1 MHSTPRADL
10 FFDSSQF
17 HADEELIVYGL
28 RGLKGEGSVMP
39 GSLVES
45 ISDIDIIPV
54 SDPVVEAHHRIANNL
69 AIIAGL
75 IRSESLTL
83 AAEAQPNSGY
93 IRRLLQQ
100 MSLRIEAVGR
110 LHRLLM
116 DTTHGATVEL
126 CAYLR
131 EIVDA
136 ATCSLTN
143 AEHTKILCGFREEIA
158 IPAKQAAAIGLFV
171 SEALVNAIKHA
182 HRLDESGTI
191 WISCKRKARAKL
203 LIEITDDG
211 TGAALDFRPSEK
223 GATGSGARLMRN
235 IAHDLGGG
243 VTFLNGDPGQIV
255 RLELPFVCCPEPLS
269 YAQAA
274 E

>member
-1 MHSTPRADL
+1 
-10 FFDSSQF
+10 
-17 HADEELIVYGL
+17 
-28 RGLKGEGSVMP
+28 MP
-39 GSLVES
+39 GHLVDGILDVS
-45 ISDIDIIPV
+45 TTPV

-83 AAEAQPNSGY
+83 AADAQPNGAY

-116 DTTHGATVEL
+116 DTSHGAAVGL

-143 AEHTKILCGFREEIA
+143 AAHTKILCSFQEEIT

-171 SEALVNAIKHA
+171 SEALVNSIKHA
-182 HRLDESGTI
+182 HRLDESGII
-191 WISCKRKARAKL
+191 WITCKREAQASL
-203 LIEITDDG
+203 LIEIIDDG
-211 TGAALDFRPSEK
+211 TGAALNFRAAEK
-223 GATGSGARLMRN
+223 RALGSGARLMRN
-235 IAHDLGGG
+235 IAHDLGA
-243 VTFLNGDPGQIV
+243 VVAFLKGDPGQIV
-255 RLELPFVCCPEPLS
+255 RLELPLVPCQDRLS